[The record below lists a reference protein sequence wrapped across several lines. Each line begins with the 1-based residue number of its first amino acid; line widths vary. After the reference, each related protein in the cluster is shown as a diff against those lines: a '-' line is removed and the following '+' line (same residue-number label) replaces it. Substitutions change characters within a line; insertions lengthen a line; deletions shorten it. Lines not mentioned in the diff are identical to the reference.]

1 MGVQKKCL
9 FLQKK
14 YIFFVFFIIIY
25 LPIIQYCQGKL
36 MFRSLPAKM
45 LDFLSTFFFNPGR
58 EKRRPSLQSAFLSSI
73 RFSLLDS
80 LFSPRVKKKG
90 RQIFFVKMEI
100 LFLGPQILTL
110 FLAFLGFWVEKMTKN
125 TKCTYPHQN
134 RYFRS

>member
-1 MGVQKKCL
+1 MYNKFVSSSV
-9 FLQKK
+9 FLC
-14 YIFFVFFIIIY
+14 FFHYY
-25 LPIIQYCQGKL
+25 LPPHHTI
-36 MFRSLPAKM
+36 
-45 LDFLSTFFFNPGR
+45 LSRKVDVSFPPCKNAGFSVDLFFNPGR

-73 RFSLLDS
+73 RFSLPGL
-80 LFSPRVKKKG
+80 KKKG
-90 RQIFFVKMEI
+90 RRNFFVKMEI